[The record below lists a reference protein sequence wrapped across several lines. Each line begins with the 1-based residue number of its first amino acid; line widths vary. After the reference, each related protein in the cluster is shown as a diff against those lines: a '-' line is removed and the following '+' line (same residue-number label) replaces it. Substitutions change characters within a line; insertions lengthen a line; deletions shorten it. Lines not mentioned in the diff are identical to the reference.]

1 MDQTKRLQ
9 LKSIGNCGVLIT
21 AEDRDDAESILVDG
35 IFGDTPYFSPIPKEV
50 KKACFG
56 MGDAYRNIDH
66 LVFTHRHQDHFYAGF
81 VKAYVRSNRVH
92 SVIVPS
98 AGPDPM
104 SYLEDRGSV
113 KDVAAVC
120 RLEEPAPEMGKC
132 ESFSLAESSGQESLT
147 ADYICCRHLDSK
159 TYPAVRHCAVLLT
172 YGGRKLLF
180 LADADTSED
189 NKALFTDIHEPDAV
203 FVTPLFYLDPRGRQ
217 ILKAMSPKR
226 TFLYHIPFPKDD
238 VTGLKA
244 LAEKLLGEHTED
256 ETLRIFEAGNII
268 SI

>member
-9 LKSIGNCGVLIT
+9 LKSVGNCGVLIT
-21 AEDRDDAESILVDG
+21 PEEDPETESVLVDG
-35 IFGDTPYFSPIPKEV
+35 IFGETPYFSPLPKEV

-56 MGDAYRNIDH
+56 MGDAYRDIGH
-66 LVFTHRHQDHFYAGF
+66 LIFTHRHQDHFHAGF
-81 VKAYVRSNRVH
+81 LKSYVRKNRVQT
-92 SVIVPS
+92 VIVPP
-98 AGPDPM
+98 AGTDPT

-120 RLEEPAPEMGKC
+120 RLEEPVPEMGKC

-159 TYPAVRHCAVLLT
+159 TYLAVRHCAVLLT

-203 FVTPLFYLDPRGRQ
+203 FVTPLFYLDPRGRH
-217 ILKAMSPKR
+217 ILSAMSPKR
-226 TFLYHIPFPKDD
+226 TFLYHIPFPEDD

-244 LAEKLLGEHTED
+244 LAVKLLKEHTED
-256 ETLRIFEAGNII
+256 ETLQIFEAGNII